1 MRQKQ
6 LSAFS
11 LIELSIVILIVGI
24 IIAGVVESSRLFREF
39 KLSVAQNL
47 TRSSPVS
54 GINGLS
60 LWFDAASDK
69 VLTNTSG
76 STNIS
81 DGDFI
86 NSWVEINPQ
95 MSPPL
100 KFTTSTA
107 DSYPIYKRDGL
118 NGLPTLSFDGVDDFL
133 GVASDQRINDLNS
146 FTIFAVISVGRNANS
161 GTNTQGIITKQKGVT
176 KNGTIIGNPPYALH
190 LDGDGDLNVFIVNQ
204 DSLSTGFPIAG
215 SRRITMPK
223 ALIID
228 FSNDAKNYTTSS
240 AIKSYL
246 NGVLKDS
253 RAGPSSIANVNS
265 SLKIGQQ
272 KDGFPLR
279 FATCY
284 ISEIIIFDRV
294 LLTKDRRL
302 VQEYLGKKWNIEIL

>member
-1 MRQKQ
+1 MKKNFKIK
-6 LSAFS
+6 AFS
-11 LIELSIVILIVGI
+11 LIELSIAILIIGI
-24 IIAGVVESSRLFREF
+24 IITGAVESSRLFSKF

-95 MSPPL
+95 MSSPL

-107 DSYPIYKRDGL
+107 NSYPIYKQDGL

-161 GTNTQGIITKQKGVT
+161 ATNTQGIITKQIGFGS
-176 KNGTIIGNPPYALH
+176 NGNPPYSLH
-190 LDGDGDLNVFIVNQ
+190 VNSAGTLVAFIIDGDNLWK
-204 DSLSTGFPIAG
+204 SLAIG
-215 SRRITMPK
+215 SSGITMPT
-223 ALIID
+223 ALITD

-240 AIKSYL
+240 AFKVYL
-246 NGVLKDS
+246 NGVFMAS
-253 RAGPSSIANVNS
+253 MAGLSSIANVNS

-272 KDGFPLR
+272 KDGAPLR

-294 LLTKDRRL
+294 LPTKDRRF
-302 VQEYLGKKWNIEIL
+302 VQEYLGKKWNIKIL